1 MEVPTKLDGTEIQS
15 IIMYSLLLKA
25 ISFFGHPRRFLKS
38 HSLIALSKIRITGN
52 NILKTDHTII
62 RQCTISVSGNN
73 NVVDLGQADIFNSA
87 ISISGTD
94 TRLCIHDAA
103 RIYNMHIIIKNSVG
117 GYIEIGSST
126 HLGGGTIVCAGNNN
140 YITIG
145 NNCMIAENV
154 EIWNS
159 DTHVITYQG
168 GYLNNDSPIQIH
180 NHVWLGKGVTVL
192 KGVVIGENAIVGMKS
207 LVTKNINPNT
217 INAGIPSKEIRD
229 QVNWRK

>member
-1 MEVPTKLDGTEIQS
+1 
-15 IIMYSLLLKA
+15 
-25 ISFFGHPRRFLKS
+25 
-38 HSLIALSKIRITGN
+38 
-52 NILKTDHTII
+52 
-62 RQCTISVSGNN
+62 
-73 NVVDLGQADIFNSA
+73 
-87 ISISGTD
+87 
-94 TRLCIHDAA
+94 
-103 RIYNMHIIIKNSVG
+103 
-117 GYIEIGSST
+117 
-126 HLGGGTIVCAGNNN
+126 
-140 YITIG
+140 
-145 NNCMIAENV
+145 MIAENV